1 MTDPACQS
9 LGLNEMTQVKLLV
22 QGTPTAGTGGK
33 MGFIH
38 ITKNNGTTVNCLL
51 SFKNTPLKLP
61 D

>member
-1 MTDPACQS
+1 
-9 LGLNEMTQVKLLV
+9 MTQVKLLV
-22 QGTPTAGTGGK
+22 QGTPTAGTGGE

-51 SFKNTPLKLP
+51 SFKNTPLRLP